1 MLTSTTL
8 RSFRR
13 ICDVIGPTQLLV
25 FWAVSI
31 FIGWAGAGRHSALI
45 LWVLIGGVALS
56 CVGLA
61 FLFTGTLKLRRLR
74 FAHRRFE
81 QQGHKDA
88 RRLAWIAGTQF
99 RAHHFVFAA
108 AVLCVGGGVAL
119 SMKGL
124 AVSGGLLA
132 LAILPSVILVFSA
145 WSLNRSVVSGASL
158 FLKPRVRRTITGR
171 DAIGAMRHR
180 SYVKSALSTA
190 HIGNADGVAARE
202 FLATVRHED
211 AFWPDISKTLSL
223 DFFIEMKWR
232 IFALCGVIW
241 HALAAALLAIILAYL
256 TPFSVFPPLVSPLD
270 LLSSTEVEDEP
281 QQAEEENADGE
292 QGEGADGSDGGEQGE
307 DADGSDGGEQG
318 EGADGS
324 DGGEQGEG
332 ADGSGGGEQG
342 EGADGSDGG
351 EQGEGAEGSDDG
363 EQGEGADGS
372 DGGEQGEGADGSDGG
387 EQGQGADG
395 SDSGEQGEGADGSDG
410 GEQGE
415 GADGSD
421 GGEQGEGADGS
432 DGGEQGEG
440 ADGNDGGEQ
449 GEGADGSDGG
459 EQGEMSEP
467 IEAQGTIQNGEVGT
481 ESGEQE
487 VNIAGQGAETDRQDG
502 VVLEER
508 GEPADGDPES
518 VAAATLTGGAAGEN
532 PRTDGVSFNANPF
545 SARGLAPETVE
556 VLQTAIP
563 EFPDNLPPA
572 DPPTQR
578 VPAWILQLERAVD

>member
-1 MLTSTTL
+1 MLTSTRL

-13 ICDVIGPTQLLV
+13 ICDAIGPTQLLV
-25 FWAVSI
+25 IWAVSI
-31 FIGWAGAGRHSALI
+31 FIGWAGAGRHSALV
-45 LWVLIGGVALS
+45 LWVLIGGAVLS

-61 FLFTGTLKLRRLR
+61 FWFTGTLKLRRLR

-81 QQGHKDA
+81 QQGRKDA

-99 RAHHFVFAA
+99 RAHHFVLAA
-108 AVLCVGGGVAL
+108 AVLCVGGGAAL

-158 FLKPRVRRTITGR
+158 FLKPRVRRTLTGR

-180 SYVKSALSTA
+180 SYVKSALTTA

-223 DFFIEMKWR
+223 GFLIEMKWR
-232 IFALCGVIW
+232 IFALCGAIW
-241 HALAAALLAIILAYL
+241 HALAAALLAIVLAYF

-270 LLSSTEVEDEP
+270 LLSSTDVEDEP

-292 QGEGADGSDGGEQGE
+292 QGEGADGS
-307 DADGSDGGEQG
+307 
-318 EGADGS
+318 
-324 DGGEQGEG
+324 
-332 ADGSGGGEQG
+332 
-342 EGADGSDGG
+342 
-351 EQGEGAEGSDDG
+351 
-363 EQGEGADGS
+363 
-372 DGGEQGEGADGSDGG
+372 
-387 EQGQGADG
+387 
-395 SDSGEQGEGADGSDG
+395 
-410 GEQGE
+410 
-415 GADGSD
+415 
-421 GGEQGEGADGS
+421 
-432 DGGEQGEG
+432 
-440 ADGNDGGEQ
+440 DGGEQ

-578 VPAWILQLERAVD
+578 MPAWILQLERAVD